1 MAKTII
7 KEIGIALLLLIA
19 IALLLGVLLY
29 DYIPNNKTVPIK
41 IQAYEMPEDIK
52 NELQEAIPEG
62 QNIVRTY
69 YIDSTDLNSY
79 EATNDYDKGKPNPFA
94 EYVPVIQD
102 NSNNST
108 DSNNNNTNN
117 NKNDSATSNNTLN
130 NEQSSTNQN
139 EVYITTPGKNY

>member
-19 IALLLGVLLY
+19 IALVLGILFY

-41 IQAYEMPEDIK
+41 IQAYSMPEDVK
-52 NELQEAIPEG
+52 EELGEAIPEG
-62 QNIVRTY
+62 QNIVKTFS
-69 YIDSTDLNSY
+69 IDDTVLDSY

-94 EYVPVIQD
+94 ASLDTET
-102 NSNNST
+102 NSNST
-108 DSNNNNTNN
+108 DNNTQNNDNNNQNN
-117 NKNDSATSNNTLN
+117 I
-130 NEQSSTNQN
+130 NEN

>member
-1 MAKTII
+1 MAKTIV

-19 IALLLGVLLY
+19 IALVLGILFY

-41 IQAYEMPEDIK
+41 IQAYEMPEDVK
-52 NELQEAIPEG
+52 TELEEDIPEE

-94 EYVPVIQD
+94 EYVPTTE
-102 NSNNST
+102 SGSSNST
-108 DSNNNNTNN
+108 QNNNNTTNN
-117 NKNDSATSNNTLN
+117 NVLNNNTEN
-130 NEQSSTNQN
+130 VGQDSTNQE